1 MSASVAVLQLFGG
14 LVYLVMGGDMLVRG
28 AIALARKVGVAP
40 MVVGLTVV
48 AFGTSAPELLVTVR
62 AAMVGYPELAIA
74 NVVGSNIA
82 NVLLV
87 VGLPAMV
94 YPMVCDQ
101 ENVGRDGLFMLF
113 TTILFFALCSVGP
126 LDTQD
131 GVVLLAGLGLFVVYL
146 LRASGLADMWSS
158 ETEEMTRVL
167 GLPSKPSMIAVLLVL
182 GILALPLGAELLIR
196 GAVGVAELLG
206 VSNSVIGL
214 SLIALSTS
222 LPELATTLV
231 AALKREADVAVG
243 NVLGS
248 NVLNLFAVMGTA
260 AVLSPMAIPVPPR
273 FLTQDLP
280 VMLGAALVLAVVTL
294 RGGTVG
300 RGLGAGLFGAYLV
313 YVVVLFRPV
322 G

>member
-1 MSASVAVLQLFGG
+1 MTTTVALLQLFGG
-14 LVYLVMGGDMLVRG
+14 FVYLLMGGDMLVRG
-28 AIALARKVGVAP
+28 AIALSRKVGISP

-48 AFGTSAPELLVTVR
+48 AFGTSAPELVVTVR

-101 ENVGRDGLFMLF
+101 KDVGRDGLFMLF
-113 TTILFFALCSVGP
+113 TSILFFALCSVGP
-126 LDTQD
+126 LDGRD
-131 GVVLLAGLGLFVVYL
+131 GVVLLAGLGLFIAYL
-146 LRASGLADMWSS
+146 LRASSLGDVWSHES
-158 ETEEMTRVL
+158 EELPRVL
-167 GLPSKPSMIAVLLVL
+167 GLPSRPSMIAALLGL
-182 GILALPLGAELLIR
+182 GILALPLGAELLIG
-196 GAVGVAELLG
+196 GAVDVAELLG
-206 VSNSVIGL
+206 VPHSVIGL
-214 SLIALSTS
+214 TVIAVSTS

-231 AALKREADVAVG
+231 AALKQQADVAVG

-248 NVLNLFAVMGTA
+248 NVLNLFAIMGIA
-260 AVLSPMAIPVPPR
+260 AIVSPEPIPVPPR
-273 FLTQDLP
+273 FLTLDLP
-280 VMLGAALVLAVVTL
+280 VMLGSALVLTVVTL

-300 RGLGAGLFGAYLV
+300 RGLGGTLLGAYVV

>member
-1 MSASVAVLQLFGG
+1 MTASVAVLQLFGG
-14 LVYLVMGGDMLVRG
+14 VVYLLMGGDMLVRG
-28 AIALARKVGVAP
+28 AIGLARKVGITP

-48 AFGTSAPELLVTVR
+48 AFGTSAPELIVTVR
-62 AAMVGYPELAIA
+62 AAMVGYPELAIS
-74 NVVGSNIA
+74 NVVGSNVA

-101 ENVGRDGLFMLF
+101 EDVGRDGLFMLF
-113 TTILFFALCSVGP
+113 ASILFFALCSVGP
-126 LDTQD
+126 LETRD
-131 GVVLLAGLGLFVVYL
+131 GVVLLAGLGLFVAYL
-146 LRASGLADMWSS
+146 LRASSLGEMWSS
-158 ETEEMTRVL
+158 ESEELPRML
-167 GLPSKPSMIAVLLVL
+167 GLPTKPSMIGVLLVL

-196 GAVGVAELLG
+196 GAVGIAELMG
-206 VSNSVIGL
+206 VSNAVIGL

-231 AALKREADVAVG
+231 AALKKEADVAVG

-248 NVLNLFAVMGTA
+248 NVLNVFAIMGTA
-260 AVLSPMAIPVPPR
+260 AVVSPVEIPIPR
-273 FLTQDLP
+273 GFLTQDIP
-280 VMLGAALVLAVVTL
+280 VMLGAALVLTVVTV

-300 RGLGAGLFGAYLV
+300 RKLGAVLFGGYVV
-313 YVVVLFRPV
+313 YVVVLFRPA